1 MTKEQVEEA
10 EKFIK
15 GFEYGII
22 ATCNAETG
30 PRLSALN
37 NLAGQTL
44 QQLHFAT
51 EATTQK
57 LANLRQDPRCEVMY
71 ATLEGGQMQI
81 AGKAEIVTDVELKR
95 ELWQDWMNEYS
106 PEVPTGDGICII
118 RLIPQSIRAMIC

>member
-1 MTKEQVEEA
+1 MELKLYYLGEVSGMTKEQVEEA

-15 GFEYGII
+15 GFEYGIV

-51 EATTQK
+51 EAT
-57 LANLRQDPRCEVMY
+57 
-71 ATLEGGQMQI
+71 
-81 AGKAEIVTDVELKR
+81 AEISEPPSGSALRSDVR
-95 ELWQDWMNEYS
+95 HAGRWPDADC
-106 PEVPTGDGICII
+106 G
-118 RLIPQSIRAMIC
+118 

>member
-1 MTKEQVEEA
+1 MELKLYYLGEVSGMTKEQVEEA

-57 LANLRQDPRCEVMY
+57 LANLRQDPR
-71 ATLEGGQMQI
+71 TLRW
-81 AGKAEIVTDVELKR
+81 KAARCRLRVRPRL
-95 ELWQDWMNEYS
+95 S
-106 PEVPTGDGICII
+106 PTWN
-118 RLIPQSIRAMIC
+118 

>member
-1 MTKEQVEEA
+1 MELKLYYLGEVSGMTKEQVEEA

-22 ATCNAETG
+22 ATCN
-30 PRLSALN
+30 
-37 NLAGQTL
+37 
-44 QQLHFAT
+44 
-51 EATTQK
+51 
-57 LANLRQDPRCEVMY
+57 

-106 PEVPTGDGICII
+106 PEGPTGDGICII

>member
-1 MTKEQVEEA
+1 MELKLYYLGEVSGMTKEQVEEA

-106 PEVPTGDGICII
+106 
-118 RLIPQSIRAMIC
+118 